1 MQRCTY
7 CGNEQPD
14 EAIACPVDG
23 QPLKLVII
31 SQPPVITPQPPAKE
45 QEPAPWNPIGK
56 VRRTYLVFVVVG
68 LFGLPL
74 TLLSPEDGGLRY
86 GDIGFSLFNICCFA
100 FLAVFAAALRCG
112 LDYSWGRT
120 AKSLLI
126 IIFLP
131 VVLIILGDFILTPL
145 VLATRHRLPALR
157 IPILIVGY
165 FLPPASFLIPFAILD
180 RRVCLASRQVPSVP
194 THASRLAG
202 PSQGFPYR
210 LMLMEVALLFLVSAF
225 TSATLPAFL
234 TQFEGID
241 IRLPSITAFWLIGSL
256 GGTSSCICSCLLCFG
271 SQPLYIAGR
280 QIETTGRHR
289 SCHFLFGLCG
299 GLLLYDRH
307 DDVRNYEQHRA
318 MRIPSRRPGRGT
330 GGIPSPHPLV
340 A

>member
-241 IRLPSITAFWLIGSL
+241 IRLPSITAFWLIGTRWGVHRLAFALACFALVLSHFTLQDARLRRRVVIGVAIFSL
-256 GGTSSCICSCLLCFG
+256 VYAVVYCSMIVTMMFAITSN
-271 SQPLYIAGR
+271 IAR
-280 QIETTGRHR
+280 
-289 SCHFLFGLCG
+289 
-299 GLLLYDRH
+299 
-307 DDVRNYEQHRA
+307 
-318 MRIPSRRPGRGT
+318 
-330 GGIPSPHPLV
+330 
-340 A
+340 